1 MFTVENLENIDKEKN
16 KHLKSYQLDITTTDI
31 LMVLFY
37 MWLCRPTQ
45 VYTQTLFQM
54 IKQSQNSH
62 QMF

>member
-16 KHLKSYQLDITTTDI
+16 KHLKSYQLEITTTDI

-37 MWLCRPTQ
+37 VWLCRH
-45 VYTQTLFQM
+45 TQTHTQILFQM